1 MNPMHHDRLSIGE
14 KGVGMSGSIKSVV
27 AGLSVCILLAGC
39 STFSFSPPHI
49 SHQKVSTDLA
59 SCSNSDGSAIGAG
72 FAGAQQLIEN
82 YRIGY
87 RCAREEAANGR
98 QIFQVPALLA
108 TVTGL
113 VGPSFGLSADGTLAA
128 GASAGFLSGGQSYYV
143 PEEKAKLFNTAIDA
157 VACVKTESVG
167 VTHFHREAG
176 DGTDRAFLSI
186 TDADGEGTIEID
198 VGDQYFN
205 AVAGALGE
213 IDVELAERLMGLGEQ
228 DVDSLMAKLKT
239 LIEEQEKAD
248 SDLDDAEAERQKLDD
263 AAVQTIS
270 DALTG
275 KSEGLVMPELRAMMN
290 IRNMLVAKVI
300 SLEIKAMQKKL
311 QECVLQ
317 MKVN

>member
-1 MNPMHHDRLSIGE
+1 
-14 KGVGMSGSIKSVV
+14 
-27 AGLSVCILLAGC
+27 
-39 STFSFSPPHI
+39 
-49 SHQKVSTDLA
+49 
-59 SCSNSDGSAIGAG
+59 
-72 FAGAQQLIEN
+72 
-82 YRIGY
+82 
-87 RCAREEAANGR
+87 
-98 QIFQVPALLA
+98 
-108 TVTGL
+108 
-113 VGPSFGLSADGTLAA
+113 
-128 GASAGFLSGGQSYYV
+128 
-143 PEEKAKLFNTAIDA
+143 
-157 VACVKTESVG
+157 
-167 VTHFHREAG
+167 
-176 DGTDRAFLSI
+176 
-186 TDADGEGTIEID
+186 
-198 VGDQYFN
+198 
-205 AVAGALGE
+205 
-213 IDVELAERLMGLGEQ
+213 LMGLGEQ